1 MAKAA
6 IAFAVYPFISAS
18 VFWGCLAAIGGLMW
32 TWPQVEGPYHSMTF
46 GTPLIMLAFA
56 LTVTIQIG
64 LMGRDFPD
72 DRREWFGRMGAWIAI
87 MSQIGPVVLAVTTS
101 LHIDFLRKPQLT
113 DLMART
119 RMLKL
124 GRRLAVVDVD
134 LYSRGETELVAKAQV
149 TYSIPPS
156 PTN

>member
-1 MAKAA
+1 MLGVDELQA
-6 IAFAVYPFISAS
+6 I
-18 VFWGCLAAIGGLMW
+18 
-32 TWPQVEGPYHSMTF
+32 
-46 GTPLIMLAFA
+46 
-56 LTVTIQIG
+56 LTNA
-64 LMGRDFPD
+64 FPD
-72 DRREWFGRMGAWIAI
+72 VDVPHVEDVSDDSVIVSYPVTDRHGRPGGTLSGPVMMSLADTSAWVAI

-113 DLMART
+113 DLMAKT
-119 RMLKL
+119 RLLKL

-156 PTN
+156 PAK

>member
-1 MAKAA
+1 MPRLDANELQA
-6 IAFAVYPFISAS
+6 I
-18 VFWGCLAAIGGLMW
+18 LADA
-32 TWPQVEGPYHSMTF
+32 
-46 GTPLIMLAFA
+46 
-56 LTVTIQIG
+56 
-64 LMGRDFPD
+64 FPD
-72 DRREWFGRMGAWIAI
+72 VEVPHVEEVTDESVLVSYAVTESHGRPGGTLSGPVMMSLADTSAWVAI

-124 GRRLAVVDVD
+124 GRRLAVVDVE
-134 LYSRGETELVAKAQV
+134 LFSRGETEPVAKAQV

-156 PTN
+156 PKH

>member
-1 MAKAA
+1 MALLGVEELQA
-6 IAFAVYPFISAS
+6 I
-18 VFWGCLAAIGGLMW
+18 
-32 TWPQVEGPYHSMTF
+32 
-46 GTPLIMLAFA
+46 
-56 LTVTIQIG
+56 LTTA
-64 LMGRDFPD
+64 FPD
-72 DRREWFGRMGAWIAI
+72 VDVPHVEEVTDDSVLVSYVVTDRHGRPGGTLSGPVMMSLADTSAWVAI

-124 GRRLAVVDVD
+124 GKRLAVVDVD
-134 LYSRGETELVAKAQV
+134 LFSRGESELVAKAQV

-156 PTN
+156 PRS

>member
-1 MAKAA
+1 MTLLGVEELQA
-6 IAFAVYPFISAS
+6 I
-18 VFWGCLAAIGGLMW
+18 
-32 TWPQVEGPYHSMTF
+32 
-46 GTPLIMLAFA
+46 
-56 LTVTIQIG
+56 LTTA
-64 LMGRDFPD
+64 FPD
-72 DRREWFGRMGAWIAI
+72 VDTPHVEEVTDESVVVSYSVLDRHGRPGGTLAGPVMMSLADTAAWVAI

-124 GRRLAVVDVD
+124 GKRLAVVDVD

-156 PTN
+156 PKN

>member
-1 MAKAA
+1 MPRLDVDELQA
-6 IAFAVYPFISAS
+6 ILDNA
-18 VFWGCLAAIGGLMW
+18 
-32 TWPQVEGPYHSMTF
+32 
-46 GTPLIMLAFA
+46 
-56 LTVTIQIG
+56 
-64 LMGRDFPD
+64 FPD
-72 DRREWFGRMGAWIAI
+72 VEVPHVEEVADESVLVSYAVTDRHGRPGGTLSGPVMMSLADTSAWVAI

-124 GRRLAVVDVD
+124 GRRLAVVDVE
-134 LYSRGETELVAKAQV
+134 LFSRGETEPVAKAQV

-156 PTN
+156 PTP